1 MDWFRSKSKVRRLL
15 TLLVT
20 MQPLQRCLCALCC
33 ERAWARQC
41 CGLRLHRPCL
51 QSEIGHGWRADRR
64 QIRNVDS
71 VARGL
76 AFVTDGCSVSMPPSL
91 GWSWTRGGW
100 QRRTLGCQ
108 EMQAW
113 HTGRGVSLSG
123 ADACLTVSSVP
134 SESDA
139 YLRLQDSLI

>member
-1 MDWFRSKSKVRRLL
+1 MSGPGPGSAVGSVCTALVCRVRLATGGGR
-15 TLLVT
+15 
-20 MQPLQRCLCALCC
+20 
-33 ERAWARQC
+33 
-41 CGLRLHRPCL
+41 
-51 QSEIGHGWRADRR
+51 IDDRFEMWTVW
-64 QIRNVDS
+64 Q
-71 VARGL
+71 ARGL
-76 AFVTDGCSVSMPPSL
+76 AFVTDGCSFGMPPSL
-91 GWSWTRGGW
+91 VWNWTRGGW

-108 EMQAW
+108 EMRAW